1 MASRTLQHGMAMT
14 TVYHPEMKVKALSW
28 KKDATCEQDPEIFL
42 WVKGHGN
49 GQTQNK
55 TKTIQTQKPKLNYKE
70 YKEDSGLLNIRLPK
84 F

>member
-1 MASRTLQHGMAMT
+1 MASGTLQHGMAMT

-28 KKDATCEQDPEIFL
+28 KKDATCGQDPEIFL

-55 TKTIQTQKPKLNYKE
+55 TKQKQSKHKNPN
-70 YKEDSGLLNIRLPK
+70 
-84 F
+84 